1 MGYTHYWT
9 INEAVTPE
17 QFKELGSGVLK
28 IVNTAN
34 EAGIELNASFT
45 AGSFDVN
52 GVGAGEHET
61 FFFGLDTQ
69 GFNFCK
75 TAQKPYD
82 AVVTASLILAKK
94 IFGDSIEVKSDGNWV
109 DWSQGAVLFEQVFG
123 YEPQSILGESN
134 G

>member
-9 INEAVTPE
+9 VKEPVTKE
-17 QFKELGSGVLK
+17 QFKKFGEGVLTL
-28 IVNTAN
+28 VDTAD
-34 EAGIELNASFT
+34 EAGIGLAVYFN
-45 AGSFDVN
+45 AGSFQIN
-52 GVGAGEHET
+52 GVGKGEHET
-61 FFFGLDTQ
+61 FHFGFDTL

-94 IFGDSIEVKSDGNWV
+94 IFGDSIEVKSDGSWL
-109 DWSQGAVLFEQVFG
+109 DWSEGAVLFEQVFG